1 MAKKI
6 YYSTYLTSNGAENIE
21 PYEDTNKAKA
31 IKDIKS
37 IARAHLT
44 SNRES
49 ARVRV
54 WYRDENDE
62 IIYIYRA
69 DMRINGITILDKNV

>member
-6 YYSTYLTSNGAENIE
+6 YYSTYLTSNGTANIE

-44 SNRES
+44 SNWES

-62 IIYIYRA
+62 IVYVYRA
-69 DMRINGITILDKNV
+69 DVRINGITMLDENM

>member
-6 YYSTYLTSNGAENIE
+6 YYSTYMTSNGTENIE

-44 SNRES
+44 SNREW

-54 WYRDENDE
+54 WYRKNDENV
-62 IIYIYRA
+62 YIYCA
-69 DMRINGITILDKNV
+69 DVRINGIKMLDENM

>member
-6 YYSTYLTSNGAENIE
+6 YYSCYVTSNGTENAE

-37 IARAHLT
+37 IARAHLI
-44 SNRES
+44 SNREW
-49 ARVRV
+49 ARVKV

-62 IIYIYRA
+62 IVYIYRA
-69 DMRINGITILDKNV
+69 DVRINGITMLDENM

>member
-1 MAKKI
+1 MTKRI
-6 YYSTYLTSNGAENIE
+6 YYSYYMTSNGTCNIE

-37 IARAHLT
+37 IARANLT
-44 SNRES
+44 SNCEW
-49 ARVRV
+49 ARVKV

-62 IIYIYRA
+62 IVYIYNA
-69 DMRINGITILDKNV
+69 KVRINGITMLDENM

>member
-6 YYSTYLTSNGAENIE
+6 YYSTYLTSNGTEKIE

-54 WYRDENDE
+54 WYLDENDDNVC
-62 IIYIYRA
+62 IYRA
-69 DMRINGITILDKNV
+69 DVRINGITMLDEKM

>member
-6 YYSTYLTSNGAENIE
+6 YYSAYLTSNGTENIE

-37 IARAHLT
+37 IARSHLT
-44 SNRES
+44 SNWEW

-62 IIYIYRA
+62 NVCIYRA
-69 DMRINGITILDKNV
+69 DVRINGITMLDENM

>member
-6 YYSTYLTSNGAENIE
+6 YYSTYLTSNGTEKIE

-62 IIYIYRA
+62 NVCNYRA
-69 DMRINGITILDKNV
+69 DGRINGITMLDEKM

>member
-6 YYSTYLTSNGAENIE
+6 YYSTYLTSNGTENIE

-37 IARAHLT
+37 VARAHLT
-44 SNRES
+44 SNWEW
-49 ARVRV
+49 ARVKV
-54 WYRDENDE
+54 WYRENGE
-62 IIYIYRA
+62 NVYIYRA
-69 DMRINGITILDKNV
+69 DVRINGITMLDVNF

>member
-6 YYSTYLTSNGAENIE
+6 YYSTYLTSNGTQNIE

-37 IARAHLT
+37 IARANLT
-44 SNRES
+44 SNWEW
-49 ARVRV
+49 ARVQV

-62 IIYIYRA
+62 IVCIYRA
-69 DMRINGITILDKNV
+69 DVRINGITMLDKNV

>member
-6 YYSTYLTSNGAENIE
+6 YYSTYMTSNGTENIE
-21 PYEDTNKAKA
+21 PYEETNKAKA

-44 SNRES
+44 SNREW

-62 IIYIYRA
+62 IVYIYRA
-69 DMRINGITILDKNV
+69 DVRISGITMLDENI